1 MIGATGPLRNGGLRM
16 SSQYCALLS
25 VVFMIPVVFL
35 FDCVHQRKQNYRRL
49 WEMYEGLK
57 ALSKAQ

>member
-1 MIGATGPLRNGGLRM
+1 MISTAGALRNEGLRM
-16 SSQYCALLS
+16 LSQYFALLS

-35 FDCVHQRKQNYRRL
+35 FDRVHQRKQIYRRL

-57 ALSKAQ
+57 SLSPSR